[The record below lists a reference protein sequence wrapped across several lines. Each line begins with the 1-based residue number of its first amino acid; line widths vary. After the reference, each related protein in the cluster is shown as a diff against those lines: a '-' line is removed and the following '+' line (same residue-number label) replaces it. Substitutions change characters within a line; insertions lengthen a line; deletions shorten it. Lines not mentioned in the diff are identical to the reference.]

1 VGGSFVVEIKAHL
14 VVEADYVDGAAERR
28 EPHRQEHLE
37 RVLKL
42 GGDGSLV
49 LAGGYED
56 MKSSLLVFTL
66 TDEQAVADIIESDVY
81 WREGIWTDYRIRKL
95 NAVPV
100 T

>member
-1 VGGSFVVEIKAHL
+1 VVEIKAHL
-14 VVEADYVDGAAERR
+14 VVEADYADGAAQRR
-28 EPHRQEHLE
+28 EPHRQEHLD
-37 RVLKL
+37 RVREL
-42 GGDGSLV
+42 GRKGSVV

-56 MKSSLLVFTL
+56 MKTSLLVFTL
-66 TDEQAVADIIESDVY
+66 TDEQEVASIIESDVY